1 MSEFEQEKIV
11 DDREGTA
18 ISNDGRDAL
27 PNRSVGTAS
36 GSTWVNKGG
45 WGRSEAV
52 IVGSFGVILL
62 LCVAYLLFFVN
73 PEKSAAL
80 ERRTEVQALEKQLLE
95 ARERYG
101 RITSTEEQVARL
113 IGSADRFETGYLPAE
128 ASGKTALYKR
138 ISDLISGNGL
148 INTAGPSYRGLELQE
163 SQAQNGTE
171 TDEAQA
177 TSSRLRSIFPGVLV
191 SVTVEGS
198 YSKVRNFL
206 KQLETSE
213 QFIVISSVALEPSDR
228 SQSASQVDEV
238 SGSRTST
245 KSRGDVVSLKIEF
258 AAYFRRPGNSEA
270 LAVAGIGN

>member
-1 MSEFEQEKIV
+1 MVDEHGDVSVSNEGHGAPPNEF
-11 DDREGTA
+11 
-18 ISNDGRDAL
+18 
-27 PNRSVGTAS
+27 VGTRL
-36 GSTWVNKGG
+36 GSTWVNKGA
-45 WGRSEAV
+45 WGRGELI
-52 IVGSFGVILL
+52 IVGSFGVVLL
-62 LCVAYLLFFVN
+62 SCVAYLLFFVN

-80 ERRTEVQALEKQLLE
+80 ERRTEVQTLEKQLLE

-138 ISDLISGNGL
+138 ISDLISNNGL
-148 INTAGPSYRGLELQE
+148 INTAGPNYRDLELQGSE
-163 SQAQNGTE
+163 TPNGTE
-171 TDEAQA
+171 TDDAQA

-238 SGSRTST
+238 SGPRTST

-258 AAYFRRPGNSEA
+258 AAYFRRPGNGEA
-270 LAVAGIGN
+270 AVGAGIGN

>member
-1 MSEFEQEKIV
+1 MSDFEQEKIV
-11 DDREGTA
+11 DDREDSA
-18 ISNDGRDAL
+18 ISNDGHDAR
-27 PNRSVGTAS
+27 PSGSVGSAS
-36 GSTWVNKGG
+36 GSTWVNKGS
-45 WGRSEAV
+45 WGRGEAV
-52 IVGSFGVILL
+52 VVGSFGLVLL
-62 LCVAYLLFFVN
+62 LCIAYLLFFVN

-148 INTAGPSYRGLELQE
+148 INTAGPNYRGLELQE

-206 KQLETSE
+206 RQLETSE

-238 SGSRTST
+238 SGSRSAT

-258 AAYFRRPGNSEA
+258 AAYFRRPGNGEA